1 MWLDFA
7 MNELEPPIGAIMLQ
21 LNGKMQENKTVSKTA
36 RNDLKNKLKILDNVL
51 NEQKYII
58 KDRFTFADVSIVCD
72 LWSVFEKIFTPKDR
86 DEFKNLSN
94 YFDNC
99 INMVFLN
106 VFLQPEFSAVL
117 GKINYFVPQNQL
129 KKKQTKAKDDIPK
142 VPEINDHTYLP
153 SNTSL
158 MNYDEN
164 GYNNNVGKLSGKL
177 LYNYTRKRVYINQI
191 FHNSI

>member
-21 LNGKMQENKTVSKTA
+21 LNGKMQENKAVSKTA
-36 RNDLKNKLKILDNVL
+36 RNDLKSKLKILDNVL

-58 KDRFTFADVSIVCD
+58 KDKFTFADVSIVCD

-99 INMVFLN
+99 INMVYLN
-106 VFLQPEFSAVL
+106 VFL
-117 GKINYFVPQNQL
+117 
-129 KKKQTKAKDDIPK
+129 
-142 VPEINDHTYLP
+142 
-153 SNTSL
+153 
-158 MNYDEN
+158 
-164 GYNNNVGKLSGKL
+164 
-177 LYNYTRKRVYINQI
+177 
-191 FHNSI
+191 